1 MNLSED
7 EMGTLEESG
16 LYLRIGTAMALI
28 GSVVAGAVLGVG
40 CGMPPY
46 DESAVEAMLN
56 NAGKPILHETI
67 AGGRTM
73 YYAETGSPTKPLI
86 VFIHGTPG
94 SWRGFGQYLADESL
108 RRRAHLIAVDRP
120 GFGRSE
126 HEQLVT
132 SLSEQAAFICQFLQ
146 RDFTGRRAILVG
158 HSLGAS
164 IAARL
169 AMDQPDLV
177 EGLVL
182 VAPSIDPK
190 LEKPRWYNHLAD
202 NRFVRWVL
210 PNDLSLANQE
220 VMPLY
225 GELSQML
232 PLWQRLSMPVIVIQ
246 GGKDRLTS
254 PANADFAVNVLGTRA
269 RIIRVP
275 QAGHFIIWKQPA
287 IIVDAIL
294 SLLEKPG
301 HPRVAAD

>member
-16 LYLRIGTAMALI
+16 LYLRIVTLMAFI
-28 GSVVAGAVLGVG
+28 GSVVAGAALGVG

-56 NAGKPILHETI
+56 GTGKPIFHETI
-67 AGGRTM
+67 VGDRAI
-73 YYAETGSPTKPLI
+73 YYAETGSPDKPLV

-120 GFGRSE
+120 GFGRSG
-126 HEQLVT
+126 HKQVVT
-132 SLSEQAAFICQFLQ
+132 SLSKQAAYIAHLLQ
-146 RDFTGRRAILVG
+146 RDFTGHRAILVG

-190 LEKPRWYNHLAD
+190 LEKPRWYNRLAD

-210 PNDLSLANQE
+210 PTDLSLANQE

-225 GELSQML
+225 SELSQML
-232 PLWQRLSMPVIVIQ
+232 PLWQRLSKPVIVIQ
-246 GGKDRLTS
+246 GGKDRLSS
-254 PANADFAVNVLGTRA
+254 PANADFAANVLGTRA

-275 QAGHFIIWKQPA
+275 QAGHFIIWKQSA

-294 SLLEKPG
+294 SLLEKRG
-301 HPRVAAD
+301 HPRVATD